1 MANGPLGGFMPT
13 PPAPGQPPQVSLNTS
28 AESRGKFNN
37 FLGTLPKNGAIAP
50 IQTGVGL
57 SSPMPVS
64 PIASNVNIFQPQMS
78 QMTAMPMMPPAQPV
92 QMMFNGG
99 EAGDFSDFAGFDD
112 PSDPFGIDDS
122 GQEDTSDSFDANM
135 GLSNQEVQN
144 IFGGDDPT
152 PPPLPTPRPDV
163 LKEAVSRAEKEI
175 FGGTESDALKF
186 FNDQGGLSSAGQ
198 RAFDDAIKGNLVA
211 LQEPEV
217 APVAPAGGGLQLAS
231 LLDNR
236 LIPGDAKSVSPGDL
250 SKQGFLGVSP
260 TRSIDTGKGLSTI
273 PDLTLDQDL
282 LQQKTKPTDDIQKAY
297 ETAVRE
303 RVEIPANISF
313 RNLIQATTPGTPE
326 YEATKG
332 GDLTSIISPPGS
344 SPFFGTPLMQR
355 NLQEEVAPVTAEE
368 IQAAN
373 QLSDLQAEASPFS
386 VPLAPVPGLTSG
398 LVARDTVT
406 DREADTIQEITE
418 RNQDLAR
425 SIANRGLSVEVDP
438 ITGKPDVAPTVDNL
452 LRLGREA
459 QATRRDKEAAAQAL
473 GVGTPPQ
480 VQGPPRLP
488 DTVLDID
495 TILPED
501 DALTTVSPDVLSS
514 IGREQRI
521 DDANTFRSTVPDAA
535 KIFGDRKIQT
545 TPIDFAS
552 VVGSDVEP
560 SLEIADIQGDVN
572 QEAVA
577 DILSRP
583 DRFKETFNIGDAVF
597 PNLLATLAN
606 KAGSFFDRRLF
617 DGIVSKG
624 LDAVV
629 DPDTGRIIGAKDE
642 FGNLIEGRDLEQFKA
657 GDDDNQD
664 PITKFLKKAT
674 EEKEEKKEDE
684 KPPNVIGGT
693 TPTEPTPRPPTVVPS
708 KFPASTAS
716 FTPVGFNTGSLND
729 LIARITGVPAPRTL
743 QEGGVVNAVDNFLT
757 KVA

>member
-92 QMMFNGG
+92 QMMQTGG

-236 LIPGDAKSVSPGDL
+236 IIPDDAKSASPGDL
-250 SKQGFLGVSP
+250 SKQAFLGVSP
-260 TRSIDTGKGLSTI
+260 TRTIDTGKGLSTI

-282 LQQKTKPTDDIQKAY
+282 LQARPDVLRTGTALPAFPTTAPATERKTFVQSQPEGALKGTGFDFVPDAFQISNFLSQRGTAPTLTTGITGTAPIGTQSAGSRGDI
-297 ETAVRE
+297 VRPN
-303 RVEIPANISF
+303 VPIS
-313 RNLIQATTPGTPE
+313 RGMQ
-326 YEATKG
+326 
-332 GDLTSIISPPGS
+332 DLTREDEQLIAPEI
-344 SPFFGTPLMQR
+344 FGTGQIAGMDENTFRSLSNEAQ
-355 NLQEEVAPVTAEE
+355 QQ
-368 IQAAN
+368 I
-373 QLSDLQAEASPFS
+373 LSDVAGADMGTTF
-386 VPLAPVPGLTSG
+386 T
-398 LVARDTVT
+398 ARDP
-406 DREADTIQEITE
+406 DP
-418 RNQDLAR
+418 
-425 SIANRGLSVEVDP
+425 NRGIVPDTALETLQGARVQTPAVDTVFDIDTTFDP
-438 ITGKPDVAPTVDNL
+438 ITLD
-452 LRLGREA
+452 
-459 QATRRDKEAAAQAL
+459 DK
-473 GVGTPPQ
+473 
-480 VQGPPRLP
+480 
-488 DTVLDID
+488 
-495 TILPED
+495 
-501 DALTTVSPDVLSS
+501 LTTVSPDTLAGIS
-514 IGREQRI
+514 REQRI
-521 DDANTFRSTVPDAA
+521 DDANTFRQTFPDAA
-535 KIFGDRKIQT
+535 RIFGGRQIQT
-545 TPIDFAS
+545 TPIDQGVDS
-552 VVGSDVEP
+552 IVGDDVVP
-560 SLEIADIQGDVN
+560 SLEIADIQGNVN
-572 QEAVA
+572 QQRVA
-577 DILSRP
+577 DILSNP
-583 DRFKETFNIGDAVF
+583 KFGETFKIGDAVF

-606 KAGSFFDRRLF
+606 KVGSFFDRRLF

-642 FGNLIEGRDLEQFKA
+642 FGNLIEGRDLEQFQT

-664 PITKFLKKAT
+664 PITKFLKKTT

-743 QEGGVVNAVDNFLT
+743 QDGGVVNAVDNFLT